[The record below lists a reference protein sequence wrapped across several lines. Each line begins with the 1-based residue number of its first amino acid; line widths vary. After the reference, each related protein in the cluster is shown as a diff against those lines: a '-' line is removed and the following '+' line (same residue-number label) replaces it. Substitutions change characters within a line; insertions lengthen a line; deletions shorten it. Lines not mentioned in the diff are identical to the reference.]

1 MSRRASEE
9 LSASGGASS
18 DRPVGGCAR
27 LQLVEAFTHHER
39 DRLDA
44 ARQSA
49 RRAHAALQTESG
61 SGQPDGL
68 KIKIC
73 HCTAARRRWM
83 SEHLLRERS
92 ILRWMSE
99 QSTRELIHLKM
110 DEQIS
115 LRRWMKMDE

>member
-1 MSRRASEE
+1 VSRRASEE

-49 RRAHAALQTESG
+49 TCPRGFATESG

-68 KIKIC
+68 KIKSA
-73 HCTAARRRWM
+73 TAPLH
-83 SEHLLRERS
+83 S
-92 ILRWMSE
+92 
-99 QSTRELIHLKM
+99 K
-110 DEQIS
+110 DG
-115 LRRWMKMDE
+115 